1 MDPRLLARFLLGR
14 SDAIRAL
21 AGNRYTLPVGLL
33 LCLSAG
39 LARSYDSA
47 YLAVDPAALL
57 RPAWISLAIAVAM
70 HAAIFLACSARA
82 RRWLPN
88 AGASFVSI
96 AGLYWLTA
104 PLAWLHGIPFERF
117 LDERNAGAASFA
129 AVVLTGVWRVAL
141 LSRVYA
147 VCLPWT
153 FGRALV
159 HVATLALPI
168 VYAAAVVF
176 RPRFGGIFDSI
187 GMSLLVFAAFL
198 AGLLAFVLGAG
209 YTILGLFF
217 GRCSFSMEAFAPQQ
231 ATPPTRATLG
241 LCLGAL
247 ALFAAP
253 LAWTQPEQRRRVEI
267 ERLYPAGDLPRFLT
281 TLASHPRAEYP
292 PHWTPPPWP
301 EDGRQDLRLLEVLA
315 EIERR
320 PDLPPWIRAVYRRKA
335 RAFLDHADSSLPT
348 EIQRQLESFAAK
360 SH

>member
-14 SDAIRAL
+14 PDAIRAL
-21 AGNRYTLPVGLL
+21 AGNLYTLPVGLL
-33 LCLSAG
+33 FCLSAG
-39 LARSYDSA
+39 LARSYDSV
-47 YLAVDPAALL
+47 YLAADTAMLL
-57 RPAWISLAIAVAM
+57 RPAWISLAIAVAV
-70 HAAIFLACSARA
+70 HAAIFFVCCARA

-88 AGASFVSI
+88 AGPSFLSI

-104 PLAWLHGIPFERF
+104 PLAWLHAIPFERF
-117 LDERNAGAASFA
+117 LDERNAGVANFA
-129 AVVLTGVWRVAL
+129 AVVFTAVWRLAL

-168 VYAAAVVF
+168 VYAAAVVI
-176 RPRFGGIFDSI
+176 RPRFGGVFDSI
-187 GMSLLVFAAFL
+187 GMSLLVFAILL

-209 YTILGLFF
+209 YALLGLFF
-217 GRCSFSMEAFAPQQ
+217 GKSSFAMDGFTPRPPAPP
-231 ATPPTRATLG
+231 ARAVLALG
-241 LCLGAL
+241 LGAL
-247 ALFAAP
+247 LLFAAP
-253 LAWTQPEQRRRVEI
+253 LPWTQPEQRRRVEI
-267 ERLYPAGDLPRFLT
+267 ERLYPAGDIPRFVT
-281 TLASHPRAEYP
+281 ALASHPRAEYP

-301 EDGRQDLRLLEVLA
+301 EDGRQDLRLLDVLA

-335 RAFLDHADSSLPT
+335 RAFLDHADSGLPT
-348 EIQRQLESFAAK
+348 ETQRRFESFANK